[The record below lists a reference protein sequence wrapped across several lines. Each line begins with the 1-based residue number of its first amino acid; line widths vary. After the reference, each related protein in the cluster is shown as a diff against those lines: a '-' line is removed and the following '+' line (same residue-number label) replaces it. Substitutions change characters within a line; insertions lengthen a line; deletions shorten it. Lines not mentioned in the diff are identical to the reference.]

1 MLIAI
6 FSPVSFMPLD
16 VLDEANL
23 RDLSVRERLDR
34 CIYIIKNDVD
44 ESKRWDAVYL
54 AGEIAE
60 ATSPKD
66 PIFDEVADL
75 MSWIL
80 KNDNNCVIKHEACFQ
95 IAARNM
101 RKKIPDMIS
110 TALNDESGVAK
121 HEALECLALMRAFES
136 REDMIK
142 ALDDPIPYVSET
154 AAFALKRLDRLEKT
168 EIYQQSKIL

>member
-1 MLIAI
+1 
-6 FSPVSFMPLD
+6 MPLD

-23 RDLSVRERLDR
+23 RDLPVRERLDR
-34 CIYIIKNDVD
+34 CIYIIKNDID

-60 ATSPKD
+60 ATNPED

-80 KNDNNCVIKHEACFQ
+80 KNDANCVIKHEACFQ

-101 RKKIPDMIS
+101 RKKIPDMIN

-121 HEALECLALMRAFES
+121 HEAIECLALMRAFES
-136 REDMIK
+136 REAMII
-142 ALDDPIPYVSET
+142 ALEDPIPYVSET
-154 AAFALKRLDRLEKT
+154 AAFALKRLDRLDKN
-168 EIYQQSKIL
+168 EIYKQSKIL

>member
-1 MLIAI
+1 
-6 FSPVSFMPLD
+6 MPLD

-23 RDLSVRERLDR
+23 RNLPARERLDR
-34 CIYIIKNDVD
+34 CIYIIKNEID

-60 ATSPKD
+60 ATSQED

-80 KNDNNCVIKHEACFQ
+80 QNDTNCVIKHEACFQ

-101 RKKIPDMIS
+101 RKKIPDMIH
-110 TALNDESGVAK
+110 TALHDVSGVAK

-136 REDMIK
+136 REAMVK
-142 ALDDPIPYVSET
+142 ALKDPIPYVSET
-154 AAFALKRLDRLEKT
+154 AAFALKRLDRLDKN
-168 EIYQQSKIL
+168 EIYKQSKIL